1 MLQIARK
8 RIRHKPGN
16 RVVLA
21 LNKKFNTVQ
30 KLALPSHTEVA
41 SSDVST
47 NTTMTTYLSSQST
60 ETSTTK
66 IKSVTESGEA
76 MSNCHSKDL
85 NHSNHEF
92 ENFKKEIEIKGC
104 DVNSKTFNE
113 ITNDGKGSSNS
124 QTLTSLPKNEK
135 FKSSLKLDSNKSPT
149 NSKKNRLKN
158 VTYGSCIISRESLES
173 KREKKAA
180 KTLAIITGTFVIC
193 WLPFFILA
201 LIRPLFIEIFQVPQ
215 IVSSIFLWLG
225 YVNSILNPVIYTIFS
240 ADFRIAFRKI
250 LFGKKVAQR
259 KGFRI

>member
-92 ENFKKEIEIKGC
+92 ENFKKEIEEWKVYVYTILKR
-104 DVNSKTFNE
+104 NLI
-113 ITNDGKGSSNS
+113 ITEFIIFCSYASYFICNKFCNS
-124 QTLTSLPKNEK
+124 QVPIA
-135 FKSSLKLDSNKSPT
+135 P
-149 NSKKNRLKN
+149 
-158 VTYGSCIISRESLES
+158 V
-173 KREKKAA
+173 
-180 KTLAIITGTFVIC
+180 
-193 WLPFFILA
+193 FFY
-201 LIRPLFIEIFQVPQ
+201 FYFNY
-215 IVSSIFLWLG
+215 F
-225 YVNSILNPVIYTIFS
+225 YFFS
-240 ADFRIAFRKI
+240 
-250 LFGKKVAQR
+250 
-259 KGFRI
+259 